1 MSDTP
6 ATWTWSTIGE
16 VTQYIQRGKSPKYAV
31 QSALPI
37 INQKC
42 IRWDELQLQHLK
54 YIHPD
59 QFEAW
64 DEPRYIKPGDI
75 LWNSTGTGTVG
86 RAYLVEEKDCTPPKV
101 VDSHVTIVRA
111 SAGLEPRYLFAW
123 IKSPA
128 VQDKI
133 VEMCDGTT
141 NQIELSRTAIAATQI
156 PVAPTEEQTRI
167 ANQLDTL
174 LARINTCQRRLDNI
188 PALLKRFRQAV
199 LEAATTGALT
209 QDWREH
215 NSAPEWTL
223 VALSDIAEVVGGVT
237 KDSKKQS
244 VTDEEV
250 PYLRV
255 ANVQRG
261 FLDLSEIK
269 TIRVPAAKLDKLLLE
284 PGDVLFNEGGD
295 LDKLGR
301 GWVWDGQ
308 LDRCTFQNH
317 VFRARLKDPSNQP
330 KFISWWGNSRGLDYF
345 IRSGKQTTN
354 LASINK
360 RTLEALPISLPS
372 PEEQKEIVRRVDA
385 LLGLAAR
392 IEARFESTR
401 THAQRLGPQVL
412 AKAFRGELMPQDPSD
427 EPASVLLAKL
437 KTGRASAET
446 TPARKRPKATPE
458 QPKMSNVDQNY
469 MKTVILRL
477 GTDRFSF
484 DELRAHAAGDYE
496 SLKTALFALLEE
508 PNPVV
513 RQVFDEVAKEMRLVR
528 VKP

>member
-31 QSALPI
+31 QSALPV

-64 DEPRYIKPGDI
+64 DEPRHIKPGDI

-141 NQIELSRTAIAATQI
+141 NQIELSRTAIAATAI
-156 PVAPTEEQTRI
+156 PVAPAEEQTRI
-167 ANQLDTL
+167 ADQLDTL
-174 LARINTCQRRLDNI
+174 LARINACQRRLDNI

-199 LEAATTGALT
+199 LDAATTGALIEDWPTCDVT
-209 QDWREH
+209 QWPTVSLGAHASDFSYGTAAKSEKSGRVPVLRMGNIQGGRLDW
-215 NSAPEWTL
+215 TDL
-223 VALSDIAEVVGGVT
+223 VYTSNEA
-237 KDSKKQS
+237 
-244 VTDEEV
+244 
-250 PYLRV
+250 
-255 ANVQRG
+255 
-261 FLDLSEIK
+261 EIK
-269 TIRVPAAKLDKLLLE
+269 KYELKK
-284 PGDVLFNEGGD
+284 GDVLFN
-295 LDKLGR
+295 R
-301 GWVWDGQ
+301 
-308 LDRCTFQNH
+308 
-317 VFRARLKDPSNQP
+317 
-330 KFISWWGNSRGLDYF
+330 
-345 IRSGKQTTN
+345 TN
-354 LASINK
+354 
-360 RTLEALPISLPS
+360 S
-372 PEEQKEIVRRVDA
+372 PELVGKTAVYQGEQPAIYAGYLIRVRCNDDLLPEYLNYCLGSTAGRNFCWAVKSDGVSQSNINAKKLRDFRFLLPTPEQQREIVRRA
-385 LLGLAAR
+385 ESFFRLADR
-392 IEARFESTR
+392 IEAHYTAMRVYVL
-401 THAQRLGPQVL
+401 RLGPQVL

-446 TPARKRPKATPE
+446 TPARKRSKATRE

-469 MKTVILRL
+469 IKTVILRI

-484 DELRAHAAGDYE
+484 DELRAHTAGDYE
-496 SLKTALFALLEE
+496 SLKAALFALLEE

-513 RQVFDEVAKEMRLVR
+513 RQVYDEDAKAMRLVR